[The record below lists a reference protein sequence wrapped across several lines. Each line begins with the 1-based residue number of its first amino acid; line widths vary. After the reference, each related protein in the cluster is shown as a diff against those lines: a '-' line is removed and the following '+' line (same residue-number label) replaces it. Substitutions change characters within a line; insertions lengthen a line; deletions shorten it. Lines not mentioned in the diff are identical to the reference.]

1 MAKSTVSRHSKTTRK
16 PVVIDLDPSDVKPVG
31 KSAPNSAGKT
41 VPDAEPVGDPKPVQ
55 QPVTKPSAPSSS
67 KPQAEAKHAPSVQ
80 AQSQPQAHSQQTSQA
95 TSRPASSAGVSGP
108 NPYASGKTMNNAASS
123 APQTKKTA
131 SPWLA
136 GLTGGVIALAGAT
149 ALQWAGLVP
158 FAGNS
163 TKTDEAAQAVTA
175 QIADLKQQIAAMEAA
190 AKPDADILA
199 RLDAAEKQAADALK
213 AIGELPQPSEIANGG
228 DEAVRADVA
237 ALQEQMKALAARA
250 QPAAD
255 DGLVNSLSERLN
267 LIETKLNKIGSQ
279 AEQANAALSGDNDA
293 VKVLK
298 EQLAALQTKIDGQ
311 ASQPDMAVIIAAN
324 ALKAA
329 VDRGGSYANELQT
342 YKSLLPAQAGSA
354 AELDGLA
361 ESGVPTLSQ
370 LNTQFSALAD
380 DMVAAVNKP
389 AADAGV
395 WDQLVGSAK
404 NLVRSRPIGDVA
416 GSGVGP
422 VTARIE
428 YALQNGDVQRAI
440 TEWAQLPEAA
450 KQVGQNFYNALSA
463 RRDADALLAQLIAAS
478 TQASEI
484 KPAAQ

>member
-31 KSAPNSAGKT
+31 KSASKT
-41 VPDAEPVGDPKPVQ
+41 ADKIVPDAEPVGDPKPAA
-55 QPVTKPSAPSSS
+55 KPSAPPSS
-67 KPQAEAKHAPSVQ
+67 KPQAEAKPASPVQ
-80 AQSQPQAHSQQTSQA
+80 PQSQPAQA

-136 GLTGGVIALAGAT
+136 GLTGGVIALAGVG
-149 ALQWAGLVP
+149 ALQWTGLMPLAGQNNG
-158 FAGNS
+158 A
-163 TKTDEAAQAVTA
+163 DEAVQAVNA
-175 QIADLKQQIAAMEAA
+175 QIADLKQQLAAMQAD
-190 AKPDADILA
+190 AKPDTDLLA
-199 RLDAAEKQAADALK
+199 RLEVAEKNAAEAQKLLNEMMRASPVPAAD
-213 AIGELPQPSEIANGG
+213 
-228 DEAVRADVA
+228 DEAIRADVA
-237 ALQEQMKALAARA
+237 ALQEQLKALAGRA
-250 QPAAD
+250 QPAD
-255 DGLVNSLSERLN
+255 DALVNSLTERLN
-267 LIETKLNKIGSQ
+267 TMETKLNTIGSQ
-279 AEQANAALSGDNDA
+279 AEQANAALNTDGDA
-293 VKVLK
+293 VNALK

-324 ALKAA
+324 ALKTAI
-329 VDRGGSYANELQT
+329 DRGGSYANELQT

-354 AELDGLA
+354 AGLDALA
-361 ESGVPTLSQ
+361 ESGIPTLSH

-380 DMVAAVNKP
+380 YMVAAVNKP

-428 YALQNGDVQRAI
+428 FALQNGDVQRAI

-450 KQVGQNFYNALSA
+450 KQVGQDFYNALSA

-478 TQASEI
+478 TQVSET

>member
-31 KSAPNSAGKT
+31 KSAFKT
-41 VPDAEPVGDPKPVQ
+41 ADKIVPDAEPVGDPKPAAQ
-55 QPVTKPSAPSSS
+55 MAAKPSAPPSS
-67 KPQAEAKHAPSVQ
+67 KPQAETKTASPV
-80 AQSQPQAHSQQTSQA
+80 QSQPAQA

-136 GLTGGVIALAGAT
+136 GLTGGVIALAGVS
-149 ALQWAGLVP
+149 ALQWTGLMPLAGQNN
-158 FAGNS
+158 G
-163 TKTDEAAQAVTA
+163 TDEAVQAVNA
-175 QIADLKQQIAAMEAA
+175 QIADLKQQLAAMQAD
-190 AKPDADILA
+190 AKPDADLLA
-199 RLDAAEKQAADALK
+199 RLEVAEKNAAEAQKHLNEMMRASPVPAAD
-213 AIGELPQPSEIANGG
+213 
-228 DEAVRADVA
+228 DEVIRADVA
-237 ALQEQMKALAARA
+237 ALQEQLKALAGQA
-250 QPAAD
+250 QPAD
-255 DGLVNSLSERLN
+255 DALVNSLTERLN
-267 LIETKLNKIGSQ
+267 TMETKLNTIGSQ
-279 AEQANAALSGDNDA
+279 AEQANAALNTDGEA
-293 VKVLK
+293 VNALK
-298 EQLAALQTKIDGQ
+298 EQLTALQTKIDGQ

-324 ALKAA
+324 ALKTAI
-329 VDRGGSYANELQT
+329 DRGGSYTNELQT

-354 AELDGLA
+354 AGLDALA
-361 ESGVPTLSQ
+361 ESGIPTLSQ

-428 YALQNGDVQRAI
+428 FALQNGDVQRAI

-450 KQVGQNFYNALSA
+450 KQVGQDFYNALSA

-478 TQASEI
+478 TQVSET

>member
-31 KSAPNSAGKT
+31 KSASKT
-41 VPDAEPVGDPKPVQ
+41 ADKIVPDAEPVGDPKPAA
-55 QPVTKPSAPSSS
+55 PTAEKPSVPPSP
-67 KPQAEAKHAPSVQ
+67 KPQAEAKPASPV
-80 AQSQPQAHSQQTSQA
+80 QPQPVQA

-123 APQTKKTA
+123 AQQTKKTA

-136 GLTGGVIALAGAT
+136 GLTGGVIALAGVS
-149 ALQWAGLVP
+149 ALQWTGLIPLAGQNN
-158 FAGNS
+158 GS
-163 TKTDEAAQAVTA
+163 DEAAQAVNA
-175 QIADLKQQIAAMEAA
+175 QIADLKQQIAAMQAD
-190 AKPDADILA
+190 AKPDADLLA
-199 RLDAAEKQAADALK
+199 RLETAEKNAAEAQKHLNEMMRASPVPAAD
-213 AIGELPQPSEIANGG
+213 
-228 DEAVRADVA
+228 DEAIRADVA
-237 ALQEQMKALAARA
+237 TLQEQLKALAGRA
-250 QPAAD
+250 QPAD
-255 DGLVNSLSERLN
+255 DALVNSLTERLN
-267 LIETKLNKIGSQ
+267 TMEIKLNTIGSQ
-279 AEQANAALSGDNDA
+279 AEQANAALNTDGDA
-293 VKVLK
+293 VNALK
-298 EQLAALQTKIDGQ
+298 EQLTALQTKIDGQ

-324 ALKAA
+324 ALKTAI
-329 VDRGGSYANELQT
+329 DRGGSYANELQT

-354 AELDGLA
+354 AGLDALA
-361 ESGVPTLSQ
+361 ESGIPTLSQ
-370 LNTQFSALAD
+370 LNTQFSVLAD

-389 AADAGV
+389 ASDAGI

-404 NLVRSRPIGDVA
+404 NLVRSRPVGDVA

-428 YALQNGDVQRAI
+428 FALQNGDVQRAI

-478 TQASEI
+478 TQVSVT

>member
-31 KSAPNSAGKT
+31 KFTSKT
-41 VPDAEPVGDPKPVQ
+41 ADKIVPDAEPVGDPKPAAQ
-55 QPVTKPSAPSSS
+55 TAAKPFAPPSP
-67 KPQAEAKHAPSVQ
+67 KPQAEAKPASPVQ
-80 AQSQPQAHSQQTSQA
+80 PQSQPAQA

-136 GLTGGVIALAGAT
+136 GLTGGVIALAGVS
-149 ALQWAGLVP
+149 ALQWTGLMP
-158 FAGNS
+158 LTGQNNGA
-163 TKTDEAAQAVTA
+163 DAAAQAVNA
-175 QIADLKQQIAAMEAA
+175 QIADLKQQIAAMQAD
-190 AKPDADILA
+190 AKPDADLLA
-199 RLDAAEKQAADALK
+199 RLEVAEKNAAEAQKHLNEMMRASPVPAAD
-213 AIGELPQPSEIANGG
+213 
-228 DEAVRADVA
+228 DEAIRADVA
-237 ALQEQMKALAARA
+237 GLQEQLKALAERA
-250 QPAAD
+250 QPAD
-255 DGLVNSLSERLN
+255 DALVTSLTERLN
-267 LIETKLNKIGSQ
+267 TMETKLNTIGSQ
-279 AEQANAALSGDNDA
+279 AEQANAALNTDGDA
-293 VKVLK
+293 VNALK
-298 EQLAALQTKIDGQ
+298 EQLTALQTKIDGQ

-324 ALKAA
+324 ALKTAI
-329 VDRGGSYANELQT
+329 DRGGSYANELQT

-354 AELDGLA
+354 AGLDALA
-361 ESGVPTLSQ
+361 DSGIPTLSQ
-370 LNTQFSALAD
+370 LNTQFAALAD

-416 GSGVGP
+416 GTGVGP

-428 YALQNGDVQRAI
+428 FALQNGDVQRAI

-450 KQVGQNFYNALSA
+450 KQVGQDFYNALSA

-478 TQASEI
+478 TQVSET

>member
-41 VPDAEPVGDPKPVQ
+41 VPDAEPVGDSKPVQ
-55 QPVTKPSAPSSS
+55 QAVTKPSAPSSS
-67 KPQAEAKHAPSVQ
+67 KSQAEAKHASSVQ
-80 AQSQPQAHSQQTSQA
+80 AQSQPQDPSQQTSQA

-136 GLTGGVIALAGAT
+136 GLTGGVIALAGVT
-149 ALQWAGLVP
+149 ALQWTGLVP

-163 TKTDEAAQAVTA
+163 TKTDETAQAAIA

-199 RLDAAEKQAADALK
+199 RLDTAEKQAADALK
-213 AIGELPQPSEIANGG
+213 AIGELPQPSEVASGG
-228 DEAVRADVA
+228 DDAVRAEVA
-237 ALQEQMKALAARA
+237 ALQEQLKALAERT

-255 DGLVNSLSERLN
+255 DGLVNSLTERLN
-267 LIETKLNKIGSQ
+267 LIEAKLNRIGSQ

-293 VKVLK
+293 VKALK

-329 VDRGGSYANELQT
+329 VDRGGSYVNELQT

-354 AELDGLA
+354 AGLDGLA

-478 TQASEI
+478 TQASET

>member
-31 KSAPNSAGKT
+31 KSASKT
-41 VPDAEPVGDPKPVQ
+41 ADKIVPDAEPVGDPKPAA
-55 QPVTKPSAPSSS
+55 KPSAPPSS
-67 KPQAEAKHAPSVQ
+67 KPQAETKTASPVQ
-80 AQSQPQAHSQQTSQA
+80 SQSQPAQA

-108 NPYASGKTMNNAASS
+108 NPYASGKTMNNAVSS

-136 GLTGGVIALAGAT
+136 GLTGGVIALAGVG
-149 ALQWAGLVP
+149 ALQWTGLMPLAGQNN
-158 FAGNS
+158 G
-163 TKTDEAAQAVTA
+163 TDEAVQAVNV
-175 QIADLKQQIAAMEAA
+175 QIADLKQQLAAMQAD
-190 AKPDADILA
+190 AKPDADLLA
-199 RLDAAEKQAADALK
+199 RLEVAEKNAAEAQKHLNEMLRASPVPAAD
-213 AIGELPQPSEIANGG
+213 
-228 DEAVRADVA
+228 DEAIRADVA
-237 ALQEQMKALAARA
+237 ALQEQLKVLVGQA
-250 QPAAD
+250 QPAD
-255 DGLVNSLSERLN
+255 DALVNSLTERLN
-267 LIETKLNKIGSQ
+267 TMETKLNTIGSQ
-279 AEQANAALSGDNDA
+279 AEQANAALNTDGDA
-293 VKVLK
+293 VNALK
-298 EQLAALQTKIDGQ
+298 EQLTALQTKIDGQ

-324 ALKAA
+324 ALKTAI
-329 VDRGGSYANELQT
+329 DRGGSYANELQT

-354 AELDGLA
+354 AGLDALA
-361 ESGVPTLSQ
+361 ESGIPTLSQ

-416 GSGVGP
+416 GSGVGS

-428 YALQNGDVQRAI
+428 FALQNGDVQRAI

-450 KQVGQNFYNALSA
+450 KQVGQDFYNALSA

-478 TQASEI
+478 TQVSET

>member
-31 KSAPNSAGKT
+31 KSASKT
-41 VPDAEPVGDPKPVQ
+41 ADKIVPDAEPVGDPKPAAQ
-55 QPVTKPSAPSSS
+55 TAAKPSAPPSS
-67 KPQAEAKHAPSVQ
+67 KPQAETKTASPV
-80 AQSQPQAHSQQTSQA
+80 QSQPAQA

-136 GLTGGVIALAGAT
+136 GLTGGVIALAGVG
-149 ALQWAGLVP
+149 ALQWTGLMPLAGQNNG
-158 FAGNS
+158 A
-163 TKTDEAAQAVTA
+163 DEAVQAVNA
-175 QIADLKQQIAAMEAA
+175 QIADLKQQLAAMQTD
-190 AKPDADILA
+190 AKPDADLLA
-199 RLDAAEKQAADALK
+199 RLEAAEKNAAEAQKHLNEMMRASPVPAAD
-213 AIGELPQPSEIANGG
+213 
-228 DEAVRADVA
+228 DEAIRADVA
-237 ALQEQMKALAARA
+237 ALQEQLKALAGRA
-250 QPAAD
+250 QPAD
-255 DGLVNSLSERLN
+255 DALVNSLTERLN
-267 LIETKLNKIGSQ
+267 TMETKLNTIGSQ
-279 AEQANAALSGDNDA
+279 AEQANAALNTDGDA
-293 VKVLK
+293 VNALK
-298 EQLAALQTKIDGQ
+298 EQLTALQTKIDGQ

-324 ALKAA
+324 ALKTAI
-329 VDRGGSYANELQT
+329 DRGGSYANELQT

-354 AELDGLA
+354 AGLDALA
-361 ESGVPTLSQ
+361 ESGIPTLSQ

-389 AADAGV
+389 AVDAGV

-404 NLVRSRPIGDVA
+404 NLVRSRPLGDVA

-428 YALQNGDVQRAI
+428 FALQNGDVQRAI

-450 KQVGQNFYNALSA
+450 KQVGQDFYNALSA

-478 TQASEI
+478 TQVSET

>member
-31 KSAPNSAGKT
+31 KSTSKT
-41 VPDAEPVGDPKPVQ
+41 ADKIVPDAEPVGDPKPAAQ
-55 QPVTKPSAPSSS
+55 TAAKPSAPPSS
-67 KPQAEAKHAPSVQ
+67 KPQAETKTASPV
-80 AQSQPQAHSQQTSQA
+80 QSQSAQA

-136 GLTGGVIALAGAT
+136 GLTGGVIALAGVG
-149 ALQWAGLVP
+149 ALQWTGLMPLAGQNNGADV
-158 FAGNS
+158 
-163 TKTDEAAQAVTA
+163 AAQAVNA
-175 QIADLKQQIAAMEAA
+175 QIADLKQQLAAMQAD
-190 AKPDADILA
+190 AKPDADLLA
-199 RLDAAEKQAADALK
+199 RLEAAEKNAAEAQKLLNEMMRASPVPAAD
-213 AIGELPQPSEIANGG
+213 
-228 DEAVRADVA
+228 DEAIRADVA
-237 ALQEQMKALAARA
+237 ALQEQLKALAGQA
-250 QPAAD
+250 QPAEDA
-255 DGLVNSLSERLN
+255 LVNSLTERLN
-267 LIETKLNKIGSQ
+267 TMETKLNTIGSQ
-279 AEQANAALSGDNDA
+279 AEQANAALNTDGDA
-293 VKVLK
+293 VNALK
-298 EQLAALQTKIDGQ
+298 EQLTALQTKIDGQ

-324 ALKAA
+324 ALKTAI
-329 VDRGGSYANELQT
+329 DRGGSYANELQT

-354 AELDGLA
+354 AGLDALA
-361 ESGVPTLSQ
+361 ESGIPTLSQ

-389 AADAGV
+389 ATDAGV

-428 YALQNGDVQRAI
+428 FALQNGDVQRAI

-450 KQVGQNFYNALSA
+450 KQVGQDFYNALSA

-478 TQASEI
+478 TQVSET

>member
-31 KSAPNSAGKT
+31 KSASKT
-41 VPDAEPVGDPKPVQ
+41 ADKIVPDAEPVGDPKPAAQ
-55 QPVTKPSAPSSS
+55 TAAKPSAPSSP
-67 KPQAEAKHAPSVQ
+67 KPQAEAKPASPV
-80 AQSQPQAHSQQTSQA
+80 QPQPAQA

-123 APQTKKTA
+123 AQQTKKMA

-136 GLTGGVIALAGAT
+136 GLTGGVIALAGVS
-149 ALQWAGLVP
+149 ALQWTGLMP
-158 FAGNS
+158 FAGQNNGA
-163 TKTDEAAQAVTA
+163 DEAAQAVNA
-175 QIADLKQQIAAMEAA
+175 QISDLKQQIAAMQAN
-190 AKPDADILA
+190 AKPDADLLA
-199 RLDAAEKQAADALK
+199 RLEVAEKNAAEAQKHLNEMMRASPVPAAD
-213 AIGELPQPSEIANGG
+213 
-228 DEAVRADVA
+228 DEAIRADVA
-237 ALQEQMKALAARA
+237 TLQEQLKTLAGRA
-250 QPAAD
+250 QPAD
-255 DGLVNSLSERLN
+255 DALVNSLTERLN
-267 LIETKLNKIGSQ
+267 TMETQLNTIGSQ
-279 AEQANAALSGDNDA
+279 AEQANAALNTDGDA
-293 VKVLK
+293 VNALK
-298 EQLAALQTKIDGQ
+298 EQLTALQTKIDGQ

-324 ALKAA
+324 ALKTAI
-329 VDRGGSYANELQT
+329 DRGGSYANELQT

-354 AELDGLA
+354 AGLDALA

-370 LNTQFSALAD
+370 LNTQFSVLAD

-389 AADAGV
+389 ATDAGV

-428 YALQNGDVQRAI
+428 FALQNGDVQRVM

-478 TQASEI
+478 TQVSET

>member
-31 KSAPNSAGKT
+31 KSASKT
-41 VPDAEPVGDPKPVQ
+41 ADKLVPDAEPVGDPKPAA
-55 QPVTKPSAPSSS
+55 KPSAPPSS
-67 KPQAEAKHAPSVQ
+67 KPQAEAKPASPVQ
-80 AQSQPQAHSQQTSQA
+80 PQSQPAQA
-95 TSRPASSAGVSGP
+95 TSRPASSAGVTGP

-136 GLTGGVIALAGAT
+136 GLTGGVIALAGVG
-149 ALQWAGLVP
+149 ALQWTGLMPLAGQNNG
-158 FAGNS
+158 A
-163 TKTDEAAQAVTA
+163 DEAAQAVNA
-175 QIADLKQQIAAMEAA
+175 QIADLKQQLAAMQAD
-190 AKPDADILA
+190 AKPDTDLLA
-199 RLDAAEKQAADALK
+199 RLEVAEKNAAEAQKLLNEMMRASPVPAAD
-213 AIGELPQPSEIANGG
+213 
-228 DEAVRADVA
+228 DEAIRADVA
-237 ALQEQMKALAARA
+237 ALQEQLKALAGRA
-250 QPAAD
+250 QPAD
-255 DGLVNSLSERLN
+255 DALVNSLTERLN
-267 LIETKLNKIGSQ
+267 TMETKLNTIGSQ
-279 AEQANAALSGDNDA
+279 AEQANAALNTDGDA
-293 VKVLK
+293 VNALK

-324 ALKAA
+324 ALKTAI
-329 VDRGGSYANELQT
+329 DRGGSYANELQT

-354 AELDGLA
+354 AGLDALA
-361 ESGVPTLSQ
+361 ESGIPTLSQ

-389 AADAGV
+389 ATDAGV

-416 GSGVGP
+416 GSGFGAVI
-422 VTARIE
+422 ARIE
-428 YALQNGDVQRAI
+428 FALQNGDVQRAI

-450 KQVGQNFYNALSA
+450 KQVGQDFYNALSA

-478 TQASEI
+478 TQVSET

>member
-16 PVVIDLDPSDVKPVG
+16 PVVIDLDPSDVKSVD
-31 KSAPNSAGKT
+31 KSASKSERKI
-41 VPDAEPVGDPKPVQ
+41 VPDAEPVGDPKLAA
-55 QPVTKPSAPSSS
+55 KPSAPPSP
-67 KPQAEAKHAPSVQ
+67 KPQVEVKPAPSVQ
-80 AQSQPQAHSQQTSQA
+80 SQPAQA

-136 GLTGGVIALAGAT
+136 GLTGGVIALAGVS
-149 ALQWAGLVP
+149 ALQWTGLMPLAGQNNG
-158 FAGNS
+158 A
-163 TKTDEAAQAVTA
+163 DAAAQAVNA
-175 QIADLKQQIAAMEAA
+175 QIADLKQQLTAMQAN
-190 AKPDADILA
+190 AKPDADLLA
-199 RLDAAEKQAADALK
+199 RLEVAEKNAAEAQKHLNEMMRASPVPAAD
-213 AIGELPQPSEIANGG
+213 
-228 DEAVRADVA
+228 DEAIRADVA
-237 ALQEQMKALAARA
+237 GLQEQLKALAGRA
-250 QPAAD
+250 QPAD
-255 DGLVNSLSERLN
+255 DALVNSLTERLN
-267 LIETKLNKIGSQ
+267 TMETKLNTIGSQ
-279 AEQANAALSGDNDA
+279 AEQANAALNTDGDA
-293 VKVLK
+293 VNALK
-298 EQLAALQTKIDGQ
+298 EQLTALQLKIDGQ

-324 ALKAA
+324 ALKTAI
-329 VDRGGSYANELQT
+329 DRGGSYVNELQT

-354 AELDGLA
+354 AGLDALA
-361 ESGVPTLSQ
+361 DSGIPTLSQ
-370 LNTQFSALAD
+370 LNTQFAALAD

-416 GSGVGP
+416 GTGVGP

-428 YALQNGDVQRAI
+428 FALQNGDVQRAI

-450 KQVGQNFYNALSA
+450 KQVGQDFYNALSA

-478 TQASEI
+478 TQVSET